1 MPKQNGSLEITPFIN
16 YFLVIQY
23 KNIKITNMSDA
34 ITFTIKKALEN
45 EGWTITHDPYPLKIG
60 RKSAEIDLGA
70 ERIEIKSFIQSSAI
84 TAFYHALGQF
94 ELYERALKIH
104 EPDRVL
110 YLALPQE
117 AYEELL
123 LDIFN
128 FEGFTDLKKQ
138 LIVLKPN
145 HNLLWIKP

>member
-1 MPKQNGSLEITPFIN
+1 MSRRD
-16 YFLVIQY
+16 
-23 KNIKITNMSDA
+23 NIHDH
-34 ITFTIKKALEN
+34 IKKALEN
-45 EGWTITHDPYPLKIG
+45 EGWTITHDPYPIKIG

-70 ERIEIKSFIQSSAI
+70 ERILAATKGSEKIAIEIKSFIQSSTI

-94 ELYERALKIH
+94 ELYERALKIN

>member
-1 MPKQNGSLEITPFIN
+1 MPKQNGSLEI
-16 YFLVIQY
+16 
-23 KNIKITNMSDA
+23 KITNMPRRDN
-34 ITFTIKKALEN
+34 IHNHIKKALEN

-70 ERIEIKSFIQSSAI
+70 ERILAATKDNEKIAIEINSFIQSSTI

>member
-1 MPKQNGSLEITPFIN
+1 MSRRD
-16 YFLVIQY
+16 
-23 KNIKITNMSDA
+23 NIHNH
-34 ITFTIKKALEN
+34 IKKALEN
-45 EGWTITHDPYPLKIG
+45 EGWTTTHDPYPLKIG

-70 ERIEIKSFIQSSAI
+70 ERILAATKDNEKIAIEINSFIQSSTI